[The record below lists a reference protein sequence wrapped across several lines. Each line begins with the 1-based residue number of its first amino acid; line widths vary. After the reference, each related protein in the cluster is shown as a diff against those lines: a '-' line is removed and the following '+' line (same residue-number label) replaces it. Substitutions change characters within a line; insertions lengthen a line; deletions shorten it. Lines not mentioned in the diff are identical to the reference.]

1 MADAGAPSLGAR
13 AKETRRDPNDGQE
26 LADNYSRFLIIG
38 GGIAG
43 LSAASHL
50 AQNGITDFKLLEAR
64 NRIGGRIITV
74 QIGNCSSRN
83 SAVIWNLHIQSYLST
98 LGGTKAELGANWIHG
113 VLGNPLYELA
123 VSKGLVDIVHTPK
136 PHNVVATTEDGRR
149 LPFSILQEI
158 YEAYFW

>member
-1 MADAGAPSLGAR
+1 MAEAGAPSLGAR
-13 AKETRRDPNDGQE
+13 AKEIRRDSSDGQE

-74 QIGNCSSRN
+74 QIGNIDMLEYFSASKSYITCYCSQEGPRLN
-83 SAVIWNLHIQSYLST
+83 SEPTGST
-98 LGGTKAELGANWIHG
+98 GSWETLCTSLPSPKAW
-113 VLGNPLYELA
+113 
-123 VSKGLVDIVHTPK
+123 
-136 PHNVVATTEDGRR
+136 
-149 LPFSILQEI
+149 
-158 YEAYFW
+158 